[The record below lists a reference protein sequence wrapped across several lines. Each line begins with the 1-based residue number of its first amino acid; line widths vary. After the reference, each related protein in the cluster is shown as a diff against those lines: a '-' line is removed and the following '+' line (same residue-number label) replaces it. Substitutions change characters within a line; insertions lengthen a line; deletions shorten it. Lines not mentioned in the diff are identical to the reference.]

1 LKRNVLTVFLASP
14 SDLEEERRIA
24 RETVERVNRVTG
36 RRVDWHIELLGWE
49 DTLPGHGR
57 PQALINKDV
66 DSCDLFVGILW
77 RRWGQPTG
85 EYSSGFEEEFTRAL
99 KRRRD
104 MGKPQ
109 IWLFFKAVDEDS
121 AKDPGE
127 QLTKVLLFKND
138 QIQRKELLFKEFK
151 DPHGWRDLIYDDLIC
166 YVLDIARKP
175 PQPTMIEQ
183 SSVVETA
190 EIGVSAEEAKGFE
203 TQESYPKELTDLLKK
218 LSRQVTKEGSS
229 ILDFSDRA
237 RLFLLT
243 SAWFSEVHTREILGI
258 HETNIA
264 YRYRGDWELSADE
277 SWLLFRSLIGDTY
290 ALRPGWYWAGDR
302 EHEALDDVISLMAIA
317 DSEAAVRQGAFSLLA
332 DTGYCASREILEK
345 GLCDKDDEV
354 VLQAIRLLKAGG
366 QRETLDLLEP
376 LVSSGKSKV
385 RDAAITARIEVL
397 YLEDPNGAFS
407 ELVSSGVEIPT
418 LLLTAADGMNL
429 KVDKELLLETLDG
442 AGASVRSFAAR
453 YLRQAKM
460 LSKEI
465 CEKLLNDT
473 HADVRKE
480 GLLGLIEL
488 GEDVG
493 TDLVSKVLPKYSKT
507 DEIVPLIL
515 RRRDPKELMSLI
527 DWYGTNGKAAYRV
540 IAVEHFELLESRIR
554 SDLDQEFETLRLESE
569 ERLQARYGQD
579 AMLTLQTEYQKVNDY
594 IRAKYISAALAGLA
608 QNGQP
613 EDVRFARKFLGTTLY
628 NIADQEAIRLLAR
641 FGDSSDAEKL
651 LRIASSTYGETKRLA
666 AKTALELSPGIEGI
680 LPEMLDHDDE
690 EIATIA
696 SRALLNVQSPQSVEL
711 AQRLLLSESAEIRLN
726 GLSMLVRHY
735 SQSELEKMLDE
746 YYDNR
751 FYYYNVVTWL
761 DRYLFAP
768 GRYGKFFRNQLI
780 SMLDEDEAQE
790 DGV

>member
-57 PQALINKDV
+57 PQTLINKDV

-166 YVLDIARKP
+166 YVLDIAHKP

-203 TQESYPKELTDLLKK
+203 TQESYPTELTELFTK
-218 LSRQVTKEGSS
+218 LGRQVTKEGSS

-264 YRYRGDWELSADE
+264 YRYRRDWELSTE
-277 SWLLFRSLIGDTY
+277 EGILLARSIIGDTY
-290 ALRPGWYWAGDR
+290 DVRPGWYWFRDR
-302 EHEALDDVISLMAIA
+302 EDGLLDRALCRAAIE
-317 DSEAAVRQGAFSLLA
+317 DSEAAVRRGALSLLA
-332 DTGYCASREILEK
+332 DTGYRASRDLLEK
-345 GLCDKDDEV
+345 GLNDKDDAV
-354 VLQAIRLLKAGG
+354 VLQAIRLLRTSG
-366 QRETLDLLEP
+366 QRENLDLLKP
-376 LVSSGKSKV
+376 LVSSGKPKV
-385 RDAAITARIEVL
+385 RDVAIAARIEIL
-397 YLEDPNGAFS
+397 YLENPDDAFS
-407 ELVSSGVEIPT
+407 ELVSYGTEIPA
-418 LLLTAADGMNL
+418 LLLTAADEMNL
-429 KVDKELLLETLDG
+429 KVDKELLLQALDG
-442 AGASVRSFAAR
+442 AGAPMRSFAAR
-453 YLRQAKM
+453 YLRQANM

-473 HADVRKE
+473 NADVRKE

-488 GEDVG
+488 GEDIG
-493 TDLVSKVLPKYSKT
+493 TDLVSKVLANYSKA
-507 DEIVPLIL
+507 DEVITLIL
-515 RRRDPKELMSLI
+515 RRRDPCSDPLELDNYDSS
-527 DWYGTNGKAAYRV
+527 
-540 IAVEHFELLESRIR
+540 SRI
-554 SDLDQEFETLRLESE
+554 S
-569 ERLQARYGQD
+569 
-579 AMLTLQTEYQKVNDY
+579 
-594 IRAKYISAALAGLA
+594 
-608 QNGQP
+608 P
-613 EDVRFARKFLGTTLY
+613 RKGKHY
-628 NIADQEAIRLLAR
+628 V
-641 FGDSSDAEKL
+641 K
-651 LRIASSTYGETKRLA
+651 ASSVYTGVQGSG
-666 AKTALELSPGIEGI
+666 SPGRTDRRQGQSRN
-680 LPEMLDHDDE
+680 LPGVPAE
-690 EIATIA
+690 AT
-696 SRALLNVQSPQSVEL
+696 S
-711 AQRLLLSESAEIRLN
+711 LLS
-726 GLSMLVRHY
+726 
-735 SQSELEKMLDE
+735 LERGIPE
-746 YYDNR
+746 
-751 FYYYNVVTWL
+751 T
-761 DRYLFAP
+761 
-768 GRYGKFFRNQLI
+768 
-780 SMLDEDEAQE
+780 ST
-790 DGV
+790 